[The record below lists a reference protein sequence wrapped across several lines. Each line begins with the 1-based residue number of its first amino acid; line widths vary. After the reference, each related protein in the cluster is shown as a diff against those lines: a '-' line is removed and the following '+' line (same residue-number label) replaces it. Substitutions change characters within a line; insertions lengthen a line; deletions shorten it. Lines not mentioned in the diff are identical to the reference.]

1 MAKIIAIIKPIA
13 MKTSTIAEAKNNL
26 SQLIH
31 QLEFDEPIHLTRHG
45 KPVAV
50 MLSETNYQKLTGKNK
65 GLYQA
70 IQQWRAQLEAECGFT
85 ESELKN
91 LRTAS
96 HGRDFSWD
104 E

>member
-1 MAKIIAIIKPIA
+1 

-31 QLEFDEPIHLTRHG
+31 QLESDEAIHLTRHG

-50 MLSETNYQKLTGKNK
+50 MLSEANYQKLTHKGKS
-65 GLYQA
+65 LYQA
-70 IQQWRAQLEAECGFT
+70 IQQWRNQLDSDSGLT

-91 LRTAS
+91 VRATS
-96 HGRDFSWD
+96 QGRDFSWD

>member
-1 MAKIIAIIKPIA
+1 
-13 MKTSTIAEAKNNL
+13 MKTSTIAGAKNNL

-31 QLEFDEPIHLTRHG
+31 QLESDEPIHLTRHG

-50 MLSETNYQKLTGKNK
+50 MLSEANYQKLTQKNN

-70 IQQWRAQLEAECGFT
+70 IQQWRNQLDSDSGLT

-91 LRTAS
+91 VRAIS
-96 HGRDFSWD
+96 QGRDFSWD

>member
-1 MAKIIAIIKPIA
+1 

-26 SQLIH
+26 SQLIY
-31 QLEFDEPIHLTRHG
+31 QLESDEPIHLTRHG

-50 MLSETNYQKLTGKNK
+50 MLSEVNYQKLTHKDNS
-65 GLYQA
+65 LYQA
-70 IQQWRAQLEAECGFT
+70 IQEWRTQLKSDGALT

-91 LRTAS
+91 LRVAS
-96 HGRDFSWD
+96 QGREFSWD

>member
-1 MAKIIAIIKPIA
+1 

-31 QLEFDEPIHLTRHG
+31 QLESNEAIHLTRHG

-50 MLSETNYQKLTGKNK
+50 MLSEASYQRLAQKNTGLFK
-65 GLYQA
+65 A
-70 IQQWRAQLEAECGFT
+70 IQQWRCQLDADST
-85 ESELKN
+85 LTDAELKQI
-91 LRTAS
+91 REAS
-96 HGRDFSWD
+96 QEREFSWD

>member
-1 MAKIIAIIKPIA
+1 

-31 QLEFDEPIHLTRHG
+31 QLDSDEAIHLTRHG

-50 MLSETNYQKLTGKNK
+50 MLSEANYQKLTQKNN
-65 GLYQA
+65 GLFQA
-70 IQQWRAQLEAECGFT
+70 IQQWRGQLNSDSALT
-85 ESELKN
+85 DAELKQI
-91 LRTAS
+91 REA
-96 HGRDFSWD
+96 GQEREFSWD

>member
-1 MAKIIAIIKPIA
+1 

-26 SQLIH
+26 SQLIY
-31 QLEFDEPIHLTRHG
+31 QLESDEPIHLTRHG

-50 MLSETNYQKLTGKNK
+50 MLSEANYQKLTQKNN

-70 IQQWRAQLEAECGFT
+70 IQQWRNQLDSNSGLT

-91 LRTAS
+91 VRATS
-96 HGRDFSWD
+96 QGRDFSWD

>member
-1 MAKIIAIIKPIA
+1 

-31 QLEFDEPIHLTRHG
+31 QLESDEAIHLTRHG

-50 MLSETNYQKLTGKNK
+50 MLSEANYQKLTHKDNS
-65 GLYQA
+65 LYQA
-70 IQQWRAQLEAECGFT
+70 IQQWRNNIDTDSGLT
-85 ESELKN
+85 ETELKN
-91 LRTAS
+91 VRATS
-96 HGRDFSWD
+96 QGREFSWG

>member
-1 MAKIIAIIKPIA
+1 

-26 SQLIH
+26 SQLIY
-31 QLEFDEPIHLTRHG
+31 QLESDDPIHLTRHG

-50 MLSETNYQKLTGKNK
+50 MLSEANYQKLTQKNT

-70 IQQWRAQLEAECGFT
+70 IQQWRSQLDSDSALTEA
-85 ESELKN
+85 ELKN
-91 LRTAS
+91 LRAVDS
-96 HGRDFSWD
+96 SREFSWD

>member
-1 MAKIIAIIKPIA
+1 

-31 QLEFDEPIHLTRHG
+31 QLESDEAIHLTRHG

-50 MLSETNYQKLTGKNK
+50 MLSEANYQKLTQKNK
-65 GLYQA
+65 GLFQA
-70 IQQWRAQLEAECGFT
+70 IQQWRSQLDEDSALTEAE
-85 ESELKN
+85 LKQ
-91 LRTAS
+91 LRAA
-96 HGRDFSWD
+96 GQGQEFSWD

>member
-1 MAKIIAIIKPIA
+1 

-26 SQLIH
+26 SQLIY
-31 QLEFDEPIHLTRHG
+31 QLESDEPIHLTRHG

-50 MLSETNYQKLTGKNK
+50 MLSEENYQKLTRKDNS
-65 GLYQA
+65 LYQA
-70 IQQWRAQLEAECGFT
+70 IQQWRTQLKGDSALT

-91 LRTAS
+91 LRMAS
-96 HGRDFSWD
+96 QGREFSWD

>member
-1 MAKIIAIIKPIA
+1 

-31 QLEFDEPIHLTRHG
+31 QLETDDAIHLTRHG

-50 MLSETNYQKLTGKNK
+50 MLSEANYQKLIRKDTS
-65 GLYQA
+65 LFQA
-70 IQQWRAQLEAECGFT
+70 IKEWRNNLEGDCALNDID
-85 ESELKN
+85 LKH
-91 LRTAS
+91 LRATS
-96 HGRDFSWD
+96 QGREFSWD